1 MIGMIFTCV
10 VSIAAA
16 VLSVF
21 NAPYQVLIAV
31 AVLFVFFNIFPTLK
45 RKTTKK
51 ITRLYNGL
59 SLLKCFIIVIL
70 TDIFLLF
77 ASIPVFV
84 SHRDN
89 LILFLI
95 TAFTTNLI
103 LFWNGIIRTYLT
115 SRQLGIRWRVMG
127 LLCGPIPVLH
137 LIMLGII
144 IAIVSREV
152 RFEEDKARLN
162 ESRAE
167 NEICK
172 TRYPILLVHGV
183 FFRDYNFFNYW
194 GRIPGELEKNG
205 AVLFYGNQESALTV
219 EANGKILAKR
229 IKEIIDETGAP
240 KINIIAHSKGGLDSR
255 YALSQAGAGQYVA
268 SLTTINSPHRGCR
281 FADHLIGRSPEFLKK
296 IISNAYNSTLKRLGD
311 KSPDFLA
318 AVTDL
323 TAARC
328 KVLNENCPD
337 VPGIY
342 YQSYGSYAKHS
353 VSGRFPLN
361 LSFLIVRFFEDK
373 NDGLVSVDSMK
384 WGERFTLIEPKGIRG
399 ITHGDV
405 VDLNR
410 ENVSTFDVRETFVN
424 IVKDLKEMG
433 F

>member
-1 MIGMIFTCV
+1 MW
-10 VSIAAA
+10 
-16 VLSVF
+16 
-21 NAPYQVLIAV
+21 
-31 AVLFVFFNIFPTLK
+31 
-45 RKTTKK
+45 
-51 ITRLYNGL
+51 
-59 SLLKCFIIVIL
+59 
-70 TDIFLLF
+70 
-77 ASIPVFV
+77 
-84 SHRDN
+84 H
-89 LILFLI
+89 
-95 TAFTTNLI
+95 
-103 LFWNGIIRTYLT
+103 
-115 SRQLGIRWRVMG
+115 
-127 LLCGPIPVLH
+127 H
-137 LIMLGII
+137 L
-144 IAIVSREV
+144 
-152 RFEEDKARLN
+152 
-162 ESRAE
+162 
-167 NEICK
+167 
-172 TRYPILLVHGV
+172 P
-183 FFRDYNFFNYW
+183 
-194 GRIPGELEKNG
+194 P
-205 AVLFYGNQESALTV
+205 
-219 EANGKILAKR
+219 
-229 IKEIIDETGAP
+229 
-240 KINIIAHSKGGLDSR
+240 
-255 YALSQAGAGQYVA
+255 
-268 SLTTINSPHRGCR
+268 
-281 FADHLIGRSPEFLKK
+281 SPEFLKK

-311 KSPDFLA
+311 KNPDFLA